1 MEMLRKIAIN
11 PNVPTYDYGEYLES
25 LHKEIAME
33 AREQGFSIEETSKL
47 LKIDQNI
54 IKRALKKDN

>member
-1 MEMLRKIAIN
+1 MKMLRKIAID
-11 PNVPTYDYGEYLES
+11 PNVPTYDYGEYIES

-47 LKIDQNI
+47 LKID
-54 IKRALKKDN
+54 